1 MRTDGNTSVDN
12 SVEICNQVNSIK
24 YVYNGHDRAQV
35 YMDSN
40 ATEEQDE
47 VKSFLDARYVSAAEV
62 RWRIFSFLM
71 HKESSFCQRLDI
83 HLPGDRILTAWF
95 KYNANNIDDEETRD
109 ITYPDFCEKCIFHVE
124 SRPRF
129 WSSRRAGFRGTIG
142 CVYTVS
148 PRNIEKYHYS
158 EGFYYCK
165 FLVPN
170 PLKT

>member
-1 MRTDGNTSVDN
+1 MGCPAQFIFGYKSYI

-83 HLPGDRILTAWF
+83 HLPGDRLIY
-95 KYNANNIDDEETRD
+95 YNENDHPSAVMRCPI
-109 ITYPDFCEKCIFHVE
+109 P
-124 SRPRF
+124 
-129 WSSRRAGFRGTIG
+129 
-142 CVYTVS
+142 
-148 PRNIEKYHYS
+148 
-158 EGFYYCK
+158 
-165 FLVPN
+165 
-170 PLKT
+170 